1 MEIKTTIVYDNIEE
15 ARLWGFST
23 ISCQGSSRSSKT
35 YNILIRLAIEAMLTP
50 NIVVSI
56 CRKTLPALKATALR
70 DFKEILTSWG
80 FWEEKRLNKTD
91 LIYSL
96 PNGSIV
102 EFFSTDDEQKV
113 RGRKRHILFVNE
125 ANELDYLEYQQL
137 KFRTSSYAILDY
149 NPSFDDEHWISKL
162 NNREDVFHFITTYK
176 DNPFLEQTIIQEL
189 ESLQD
194 TNQAL
199 WKIYGLGLQAR
210 VEGLIFPNWRLVDE
224 IPAGAKRQGAG
235 IDFGFTN
242 DPTAIIDC
250 GLYGQD
256 LYLHERA
263 YATRMMTN
271 DIADSLKIRKD
282 LIAYADNSDPRLIEE
297 IRAQG
302 VRIEGVPKPK
312 IITRVNS
319 MQKYRLNITRGST
332 NLIKEVKNYCYQ
344 QDRSGNWLNMPI
356 DKFNH
361 GFDAAGYWYVKNI
374 MGVST
379 SKSKLSC

>member
-15 ARLWGFST
+15 ARLWGFNT

-56 CRKTLPALKATALR
+56 VRKTLPALKATALR

-176 DNPFLEQTIIQEL
+176 DNLLHFY
-189 ESLQD
+189 D
-194 TNQAL
+194 
-199 WKIYGLGLQAR
+199 
-210 VEGLIFPNWRLVDE
+210 RLVFE
-224 IPAGAKRQGAG
+224 KM
-235 IDFGFTN
+235 N
-242 DPTAIIDC
+242 
-250 GLYGQD
+250 
-256 LYLHERA
+256 H
-263 YATRMMTN
+263 
-271 DIADSLKIRKD
+271 
-282 LIAYADNSDPRLIEE
+282 
-297 IRAQG
+297 
-302 VRIEGVPKPK
+302 VP
-312 IITRVNS
+312 
-319 MQKYRLNITRGST
+319 
-332 NLIKEVKNYCYQ
+332 
-344 QDRSGNWLNMPI
+344 
-356 DKFNH
+356 DK
-361 GFDAAGYWYVKNI
+361 
-374 MGVST
+374 
-379 SKSKLSC
+379 

>member
-1 MEIKTTIVYDNIEE
+1 MEVKTTIVYDNIEE
-15 ARLWGFST
+15 ARLWGFT
-23 ISCQGSSRSSKT
+23 TVSCQGSSRSSKT
-35 YNILIRLAIEAMLTP
+35 YNILIKLTIEAMLTP
-50 NIVVSI
+50 NIVVSVV
-56 CRKTLPALKATALR
+56 RKTLPALKATALR
-70 DFKEILTSWG
+70 DFKEILTGWG

-91 LIYSL
+91 LVYTL

-137 KFRTSSYAILDY
+137 KFRTSLYAILDY
-149 NPSFDDEHWISKL
+149 NPSFDEDHWISKL

-199 WKIYGLGLQAR
+199 WKIYGLGIQAK
-210 VEGLIFPNWRLVDE
+210 VEGLIFPNYRLIDAM
-224 IPAGAKRQGAG
+224 PTNLKRAGAG
-235 IDFGFTN
+235 IDFGYTN

-250 GLYGQD
+250 GILGQD
-256 LYLHERA
+256 LYLDERA
-263 YATRMMTN
+263 YATRMSTN
-271 DIADSLKIRKD
+271 DIADALKTRRE
-282 LIAYADNSDPRLIEE
+282 LTAYADNSDPRLIEE
-297 IRAQG
+297 IRMQG

-312 IITRVNS
+312 IITRINS
-319 MQKYRLNITRGST
+319 MQKYRLNITKSST

-344 QDRSGNWLNMPI
+344 QDRSGNWLNLPI

-361 GFDAAGYWYVKNI
+361 AFDASGYWYVKNV
-374 MGVST
+374 MGVSNN
-379 SKSKLSC
+379 KSKLSC

>member
-50 NIVVSI
+50 NIVVSVV
-56 CRKTLPALKATALR
+56 RKTLPALKATALR

-256 LYLHERA
+256 LYLHVRA

-271 DIADSLKIRKD
+271 DIADSLKLRKD